1 MNAATP
7 SHGEQ
12 KSGVSTISLPT
23 KRPFSWKVYLFL
35 AVLLAPALYL
45 AVPYGLTL
53 QSVTLEP
60 GEWPMVI
67 VGNLPWLVLHWVV
80 GGIGLLLASRI
91 GLGLPFIEGWL
102 KKEPIWDRFGRVV
115 VISVIVGLAAALVIV
130 GLARWVIDPPMLAE
144 LGSLGASL
152 AEGVQPPAWQGF
164 LASVSAGITEE
175 VLLRL
180 FLLTLW
186 AWLGGLVSHDGEG
199 RPTLVV
205 FWIAN
210 ILSAGL
216 FGAGHLPTVAAMGLP
231 LTALLVARTMMLN
244 SALGLVFGWLYWTR
258 GLESA
263 MIAHFSADIVIH
275 VVLVLLGI
283 PLLS

>member
-1 MNAATP
+1 MNAATS

-35 AVLLAPALYL
+35 AVLLAPALYAIL
-45 AVPYGLTL
+45 PYGLTL

-60 GEWPMVI
+60 GEWPMAI
-67 VGNLPWLVLHWVV
+67 IGNLPWLVIYWVV

-91 GLGLPFIEGWL
+91 GLGLPFVEGWL

-115 VISVIVGLAAALVIV
+115 VISVIVGLAAAVVMV
-130 GLARWVIDPPMLAE
+130 GLARVIDPPMLAE
-144 LGSLGASL
+144 LESLGASIS
-152 AEGVQPPAWQGF
+152 EDIRPPAWQGF
-164 LASVSAGITEE
+164 LASFSAGITEE

-180 FLLTLW
+180 FLLTLL

-199 RPTLVV
+199 RPTPAV

-210 ILSAGL
+210 ILAAGL

-231 LTALLVARTMMLN
+231 LTALLIIRTLMLN
-244 SALGLVFGWLYWTR
+244 SVMGLVFGWLYWTR